1 MWGNREWPSRPVP
14 KAEKPGNSLRPTA
27 MTGRHTAGPDASQCA
42 VCVRQTTRCSVSR
55 MLMRLEIAKCLI
67 SLTSLIPVIA
77 ITGNSKDE
85 REAFS
90 FARYPDADLVGGLAG
105 IEPRPRRW
113 GRARAGA
120 ALARYHTVNHPPK
133 TFCPFCTRSCIL
145 QKAPLVFKS
154 RWGKNFLQIL
164 RVIRRALVR

>member
-27 MTGRHTAGPDASQCA
+27 MTSHRTAGPDASRRG
-42 VCVRQTTRCSVSR
+42 VYGVQTTRCSVSR
-55 MLMRLEIAKCLI
+55 MLMHSQIAKSLI

-90 FARYPDADLVGGLAG
+90 FARYPSADSFGGLAG
-105 IEPRPRRW
+105 IEPRTRRS
-113 GRARAGA
+113 GHVRRGA
-120 ALARYHTVNHPPK
+120 ALARYHTVNLPPK

-164 RVIRRALVR
+164 KVIRRALVR